1 MSLFKSISMKWTV
14 ELANVSALSRG
25 ALPPGFI
32 RSSVTESVFHW
43 TCTISLASITTEKLE
58 VIIYKIL
65 I

>member
-32 RSSVTESVFHW
+32 RSSVSESVFHW
-43 TCTISLASITTEKLE
+43 TISLASITTEKLE